1 LSGIDDNLLKVLL
14 IRNLMSSNQPLG
26 ESASSVSSASNFLK
40 WHQLGKEVEPALAI
54 DGSNFPMWSAA
65 LKDLVGRVTQ
75 KADYF
80 KTDFS
85 TVDPPLS
92 NGVLAIIRASV
103 DVSLRASL
111 NGMSAYG
118 AYQSLH
124 GRFAKSSWSL
134 LISRW
139 TDVAQ
144 APDASDSIA
153 SGYESL
159 KMSLLDL
166 EERLGGWSTDKLLS
180 LSFHASLKGFHQP
193 LADAF
198 DSRMAIQPEFRVDS
212 TEVLHTASR
221 LHQASSA
228 PSPSALA
235 ISSQRPGNSTG
246 SGGRGARG
254 RGGHRG
260 GRGGDR
266 QASSGAVCQ
275 SGQSGTLPADSWGKK
290 WLTPEFPCN
299 VCWEWGHW
307 APDCP

>member
-1 LSGIDDNLLKVLL
+1 VTPSTSSIPFPSKEKDPSRGNDPSGTPDLNPNDRTNQNTPPSSHNDFNQDDRPPQTLDQIIASELNKSGLSGIDDNLLKVLL

-26 ESASSVSSASNFLK
+26 KSASLVSLASNFLK

-124 GRFAKSSWSL
+124 FQTIGSS
-134 LISRW
+134 
-139 TDVAQ
+139 
-144 APDASDSIA
+144 
-153 SGYESL
+153 
-159 KMSLLDL
+159 
-166 EERLGGWSTDKLLS
+166 
-180 LSFHASLKGFHQP
+180 
-193 LADAF
+193 
-198 DSRMAIQPEFRVDS
+198 
-212 TEVLHTASR
+212 
-221 LHQASSA
+221 ASSKKRRTTVRA
-228 PSPSALA
+228 
-235 ISSQRPGNSTG
+235 
-246 SGGRGARG
+246 
-254 RGGHRG
+254 
-260 GRGGDR
+260 
-266 QASSGAVCQ
+266 ASEK
-275 SGQSGTLPADSWGKK
+275 GK
-290 WLTPEFPCN
+290 P
-299 VCWEWGHW
+299 
-307 APDCP
+307 